1 MKLRLSI
8 PVKAMDDAI
17 GDVIDL
23 YKKYGYWKNT
33 IVIFSSD
40 NGGKNVGGGY
50 NFPLRGE
57 KGGLYE
63 GKLSSVNF
71 DLGRPGRS
79 WSPRSPS
86 NSDIGGIRSVG
97 FVHSPL
103 LPKERRGTVSKNLM
117 HVTDWLPTLMH
128 LGQCQGMDYG
138 GKPLDGVSQVEA
150 LWSKIDDKYEVRDE
164 ILQYINPYEW
174 RIS

>member
-1 MKLRLSI
+1 M
-8 PVKAMDDAI
+8 
-17 GDVIDL
+17 
-23 YKKYGYWKNT
+23 
-33 IVIFSSD
+33 
-40 NGGKNVGGGY
+40 
-50 NFPLRGE
+50 
-57 KGGLYE
+57 
-63 GKLSSVNF
+63 
-71 DLGRPGRS
+71 
-79 WSPRSPS
+79 
-86 NSDIGGIRSVG
+86 NSDKGGIRSVG

>member
-1 MKLRLSI
+1 
-8 PVKAMDDAI
+8 MDDSI
-17 GDVIDL
+17 GDVINL

-33 IVIFSSD
+33 VVVFSSD

-63 GKLSSVNF
+63 GMLSWLNIDLEQAGKLESMHVQWT
-71 DLGRPGRS
+71 L
-79 WSPRSPS
+79 
-86 NSDIGGIRSVG
+86 IKGGIRSVG

-150 LWSKIDDKYEVRDE
+150 LWSKIDDKYEVRNE
-164 ILQYINPYEW
+164 ILQYINPYE
-174 RIS
+174 RCVSCYK